1 MYKKKIEQY
10 IEAHKQEML
19 DDICTLCSINSER
32 SAYQEGD
39 PFGEGPSRAL
49 AQALK
54 MAEEYGFSINNYDN
68 YVGTADLNDGEHQLD
83 ILAHL
88 DVVPAGEGW
97 TVTQPFEPIVKDG
110 KLYGRGTAD
119 DKGPAVAALYAMRA
133 VKELGIPVTKNVR
146 LILGTDEECGSSDI
160 EHYYKVEKEA
170 PMTFSPD
177 ASFPVINI
185 EKGRFPGHVTASFE
199 VSTENARI
207 LSIEAGIK
215 INVVPGKAHAT
226 ITGLTEEEVRPMAEG
241 VTKETGVQFE
251 LQAEEDAIVITAI
264 GEGAHASTPEE
275 GKNALASLLLLL
287 DRLPFASCGQTKL
300 IHSLTE
306 CFPWNDTEG
315 KVDVFVAGVG
325 TGGTVTGVGKYL
337 KSQNP
342 DVKVVAVEPES
353 SPVLSKGTAGAHK
366 IQGIGAGFVP
376 DTLDTSVYDEVIAV
390 ENDDAFETGRL
401 VGHSEG
407 VLVGIS
413 SGAAVWAA
421 IELAKRPENEGK
433 TIVALLA
440 DTGERYLSTPLF
452 TE

>member
-146 LILGTDEECGSSDI
+146 
-160 EHYYKVEKEA
+160 
-170 PMTFSPD
+170 
-177 ASFPVINI
+177 
-185 EKGRFPGHVTASFE
+185 
-199 VSTENARI
+199 
-207 LSIEAGIK
+207 
-215 INVVPGKAHAT
+215 
-226 ITGLTEEEVRPMAEG
+226 
-241 VTKETGVQFE
+241 
-251 LQAEEDAIVITAI
+251 
-264 GEGAHASTPEE
+264 
-275 GKNALASLLLLL
+275 
-287 DRLPFASCGQTKL
+287 QT
-300 IHSLTE
+300 S
-306 CFPWNDTEG
+306 
-315 KVDVFVAGVG
+315 
-325 TGGTVTGVGKYL
+325 
-337 KSQNP
+337 
-342 DVKVVAVEPES
+342 
-353 SPVLSKGTAGAHK
+353 
-366 IQGIGAGFVP
+366 
-376 DTLDTSVYDEVIAV
+376 
-390 ENDDAFETGRL
+390 
-401 VGHSEG
+401 
-407 VLVGIS
+407 
-413 SGAAVWAA
+413 
-421 IELAKRPENEGK
+421 
-433 TIVALLA
+433 
-440 DTGERYLSTPLF
+440 
-452 TE
+452 

>member
-207 LSIEAGIK
+207 LSIDLDASLDGQDPRILRRYLKRSCHMPRETSFFDIDNRERS
-215 INVVPGKAHAT
+215 IRGKCHRRFLLHFIIMFNIAAAALLICSQNQAYIFCHRDSQFFDRTHRIQSCYRWSLVIRRA
-226 ITGLTEEEVRPMAEG
+226 AS
-241 VTKETGVQFE
+241 VQLSVFYNRFKR
-251 LQAEEDAIVITAI
+251 LC
-264 GEGAHASTPEE
+264 HSP
-275 GKNALASLLLLL
+275 ALACR
-287 DRLPFASCGQTKL
+287 DNIQMC
-300 IHSLTE
+300 
-306 CFPWNDTEG
+306 
-315 KVDVFVAGVG
+315 
-325 TGGTVTGVGKYL
+325 
-337 KSQNP
+337 QN
-342 DVKVVAVEPES
+342 
-353 SPVLSKGTAGAHK
+353 
-366 IQGIGAGFVP
+366 I
-376 DTLDTSVYDEVIAV
+376 
-390 ENDDAFETGRL
+390 
-401 VGHSEG
+401 
-407 VLVGIS
+407 
-413 SGAAVWAA
+413 
-421 IELAKRPENEGK
+421 
-433 TIVALLA
+433 
-440 DTGERYLSTPLF
+440 
-452 TE
+452 